1 MKSVFF
7 AKGGGKIGLF
17 TCFLT
22 DSAGIFVVNGL
33 NRGGCFWGLACNFVL
48 LTMGDFMMGIDE
60 GDGDGF

>member
-22 DSAGIFVVNGL
+22 DSTGIFVVNGL
-33 NRGGCFWGLACNFVL
+33 NRGGLFFGACL
-48 LTMGDFMMGIDE
+48 
-60 GDGDGF
+60 